1 MVMRLSWMILPFF
14 TMAVASATA
23 GCSGSENDALLVAD
37 AGGVSGPNATV
48 GFTHEGTLALTPG
61 QIVQVGIVTSP
72 PDRYEVSFFLLGES
86 LDASVDRST
95 VVADDAGRA
104 TITLRAPDSATTFS
118 LRASIKDG
126 PSVEASV
133 SVSDEGFG
141 TIVVVP
147 DYSGTRDV
155 MKWTA
160 SVVARTTCKEIT
172 GLLPGEPE
180 GALPGTAPGGQE
192 PTIQD
197 APVGP
202 NLAITLRAGHSMW
215 GCADF
220 ADLVAES
227 VTEVKVKVVDK
238 PIDLAATDLN
248 VTLAFEP
255 EPVTYAALL
264 TEASKLLADTFMPTS
279 QSEGTTLLDAM
290 RAGLTEPADAEFDAQ
305 RQLMSWDIMAQEHLD
320 SSSGPLHDVAL
331 QWAAEGVTSLGG
343 AENGAEIQARLTA
356 VGESPGHA
364 LLSLVSFGGID
375 AATAGIPGDHLV
387 SWTAAPNDHVALDGK
402 IFWLPTR
409 YVAAATLPG
418 AQLQHPTIT
427 TVHDALVNVTRCD
440 ALASL
445 LGPLT
450 SCDVACLAQQC
461 IDALASRWAAGV
473 DASAASAQLG
483 ELKITA
489 GGPAEVGDTAR
500 PLGFEGEWIGQVM
513 AGAALADVEGIA
525 LGVATEPHDPP
536 Q

>member
-1 MVMRLSWMILPFF
+1 MVMRLSWMVLPFF
-14 TMAVASATA
+14 TLAIASAMA
-23 GCSGSENDALLVAD
+23 GCSGHENSAPLVAPD
-37 AGGVSGPNATV
+37 SGVSGPNATV

-61 QIVQVGIVTSP
+61 QVVQVSIVTSP
-72 PDRYEVSFFLLGES
+72 PDHYEVSFFLLGES

-126 PSVEASV
+126 PSVDASV

-147 DYSGTRDV
+147 DYAGTRDV
-155 MKWTA
+155 TKWTA
-160 SVVARTTCKEIT
+160 SVLARTTCKEIT

-180 GALPGTAPGGQE
+180 GALPGTAPGGEE
-192 PTIQD
+192 PTIND

-255 EPVTYAALL
+255 EPMTYAALL
-264 TEASKLLADTFMPTS
+264 TEASTLLADTFFPPGQM
-279 QSEGTTLLDAM
+279 EGTTLLDAM
-290 RAGLTEPADAEFDAQ
+290 RAGLTAPADADFDAQ
-305 RQLMSWDIMAQEHLD
+305 RALMSWDTLAQQHLD
-320 SSSGPLHDVAL
+320 ASSGPLHDVAL
-331 QWAAEGVTSLGG
+331 QWAAEGVASLGS
-343 AENGAEIQARLTA
+343 AEDGAEIHAHLTA
-356 VGESPGHA
+356 VGELPGQA
-364 LLSLVSFGGID
+364 LLGVVSFGGVD
-375 AATAGIPGDHLV
+375 AAVAGIPGDHLM

-409 YVAAATLPG
+409 FVAAATLPG
-418 AQLQHPTIT
+418 AQLQQPTVT
-427 TVHDALVNVTRCD
+427 TVHDALVNLTRCD
-440 ALASL
+440 DLASM
-445 LGPLT
+445 LGPT
-450 SCDVACLAQQC
+450 PSCDVDCLAQLC

-513 AGAALADVEGIA
+513 AGVAIADVEGVA
-525 LGVATEPHDPP
+525 LGVATQPNDPP